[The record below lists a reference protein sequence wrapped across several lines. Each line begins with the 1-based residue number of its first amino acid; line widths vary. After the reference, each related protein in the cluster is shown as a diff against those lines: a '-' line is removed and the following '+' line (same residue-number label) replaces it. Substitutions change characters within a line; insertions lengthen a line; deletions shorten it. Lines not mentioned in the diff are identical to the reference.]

1 MSEMGGRRGDPGLG
15 RVATMLKRVAYALAA
30 GGLFAWFIL
39 DKPLA
44 GAALLLVAFADG
56 LASLFISRRAA
67 SQKTYMEKE

>member
-1 MSEMGGRRGDPGLG
+1 
-15 RVATMLKRVAYALAA
+15 MLKRVAYALAA

>member
-1 MSEMGGRRGDPGLG
+1 MSGMEGCRDDPGLG
-15 RVATMLKRVAYALAA
+15 RVATMLKLVAYALAA

-39 DKPLA
+39 DKPLI

-67 SQKTYMEKE
+67 RQQPYTEKE